1 MITGID
7 LISMPVIVYER
18 NILFRYTK
26 TKRINVLNLII
37 LFYDIFQI
45 LIIFRL
51 TDEIQENKPT
61 FHAFANYFISI
72 C

>member
-26 TKRINVLNLII
+26 TKRINVLNLMI

-51 TDEIQENKPT
+51 TDEI
-61 FHAFANYFISI
+61 
-72 C
+72 